1 MKISSTKWSHH
12 QLFDNFVHEFII
24 LGPQRFHVWSVHGW
38 VRVTPR
44 AEVLVNVV
52 GLNLQDAYAMAVEP
66 IWAPLT
72 TDVKSGN
79 KLIVCRFEQNIGG
92 SATRCKNKS
101 SPNWIRARHNKSI
114 PVRRTV
120 YENCWIICRS
130 HVTIHTNYAVSI
142 TMNIVYAFF
151 VSMYGKCTIDYVT
164 RCAVNVY
171 E

>member
-101 SPNWIRARHNKSI
+101 SPNFPKIHPKITSVHLKS
-114 PVRRTV
+114 
-120 YENCWIICRS
+120 ENFQNSPKSWFQLKENLS
-130 HVTIHTNYAVSI
+130 PTS
-142 TMNIVYAFF
+142 F
-151 VSMYGKCTIDYVT
+151 
-164 RCAVNVY
+164 
-171 E
+171 